1 MIVFK
6 PPSTIRKISIHLNQ
20 FSFVIFSSLLLLNQS
35 IKQPPCNSDCSG
47 QSGEDGPTLG
57 VLVTGGWASD
67 GVSSSP
73 ELFIPGTNQSCHLPD
88 MVTAR

>member
-6 PPSTIRKISIHLNQ
+6 PPSTIRKISIHLNP
-20 FSFVIFSSLLLLNQS
+20 FRFVIFSSLLLPL

-47 QSGEDGPTLG
+47 QSGEDVPTLG